1 MAATQAL
8 HLSGVGMRRRQTWVR
23 RLAWIV
29 GTISIGALLG
39 FLIPTMASDLTPKP
53 EVVGSVPEAPLARQ
67 FINAFAAD
75 DATALDQLHASLDVK
90 NRAARFRAD
99 YARVESPVH
108 LGSYVGGGYSV
119 HAYAIHVVR
128 KDGTDDTISWRIYT
142 SGGQAGLISPPT
154 PVEPE

>member
-1 MAATQAL
+1 L
-8 HLSGVGMRRRQTWVR
+8 RRRQKWVR

-39 FLIPTMASDLTPKP
+39 FLIPTMANDLTPKQ

-75 DATALDQLHASLDVK
+75 DAAALDQMKVALDVK
-90 NRAARFRAD
+90 NRAARFRSD
-99 YARVESPVH
+99 YSRVEAPVH

-119 HAYAIHVVR
+119 HAYGIHVVR
-128 KDGTDDTISWRIYT
+128 KDGTEDTISWRVFT
-142 SGGQAGLISPPT
+142 SGGQVGLILPPN
-154 PVEPE
+154 PIEAE